1 MTGFKQGSANSP
13 FEDDDVGAEEP
24 TGTSAQTGENPSEK
38 SGSMTGGSDGGSASN
53 DNARSETSD
62 IPYIARRRANGES
75 TQWQRSRLTFYVR
88 DHVEAGEREL
98 KNEVETA
105 LEEEVTKFDLREA
118 AYLVAQENPEAVAEK
133 LKKMGVGFKL

>member
-1 MTGFKQGSANSP
+1 
-13 FEDDDVGAEEP
+13 
-24 TGTSAQTGENPSEK
+24 
-38 SGSMTGGSDGGSASN
+38 MTGGSDSVSAPTDNTRSGTSN
-53 DNARSETSD
+53 

-88 DHVEAGEREL
+88 DHVETGEREL

-133 LKKMGVGFKL
+133 LEKMGVGFKL

>member
-1 MTGFKQGSANSP
+1 MSGFKQGSTSSP
-13 FEDDDVGAEEP
+13 FEDDDSEKKEP
-24 TGTSAQTGENPSEK
+24 TDDVSSAEGSSDSSEIATDGETPTPSRPTR
-38 SGSMTGGSDGGSASN
+38 SGA
-53 DNARSETSD
+53 SD

-88 DHVEAGEREL
+88 DHVETGEREL

-118 AYLVAQENPEAVAEK
+118 AYLVAQENPNAVADK
-133 LKKMGVGFKL
+133 LEEMGVGFKL